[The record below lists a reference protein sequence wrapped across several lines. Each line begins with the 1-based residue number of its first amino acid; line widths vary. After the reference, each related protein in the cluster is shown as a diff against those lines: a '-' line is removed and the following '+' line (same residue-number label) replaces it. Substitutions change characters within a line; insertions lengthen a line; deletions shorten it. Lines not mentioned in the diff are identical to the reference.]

1 VRNPYREVL
10 ALPGALAFSAAGL
23 LARFAVPMMSIGI
36 VLMLS
41 ELTGS
46 YTTAGTVSATYVLSQ
61 AAGAPQLSRLVDRFG
76 QARVM
81 RPSLA
86 VSALALV
93 ALIVAAVNA
102 APLWVIYGCAVLA
115 GLTTGSMGS
124 LVRARWTNVTE
135 TPHQL
140 HRAFSLESSLD
151 EFTFVV
157 GPVVATALATSVAPW
172 SATATCAILLV
183 GGGFTFLALRGTE
196 PAPHPRTAEDP
207 QPGAPVIR
215 SPAVLGLVVVFMFV
229 GGIFGASEVA
239 VVSFTD
245 ELGRAG
251 AAGPLLGVFALGS
264 FLAGLAYGAHTW
276 LGPAWR
282 RLLATVSVLGLGAVL
297 FLLVDSI
304 LVMGA
309 VMLVTGLAIAPTI
322 INGNTLVQHLVDR
335 RRLTEGLAW
344 LHTGINLGV
353 SAGSALAGSLVDT
366 SGSTGGFAVLAVS
379 GAAAV
384 LAALALAPVLR
395 AQDRGAA
402 VELPG
407 QHTPAETEPGAD
419 GAGRAARPPD
429 GTEPS

>member
-1 VRNPYREVL
+1 RCGAVVRLAGRRPAHRCLSAGLTGADGIGGRLYRPHGRTWWPTPQLCGALTGDFRTPGRRRVWKNRPVRNPYREVL

-46 YTTAGTVSATYVLSQ
+46 YTTAGTVSATFVLSQ

-251 AAGPLLGVFALGS
+251 AAGPL
-264 FLAGLAYGAHTW
+264 
-276 LGPAWR
+276 
-282 RLLATVSVLGLGAVL
+282 
-297 FLLVDSI
+297 
-304 LVMGA
+304 
-309 VMLVTGLAIAPTI
+309 
-322 INGNTLVQHLVDR
+322 
-335 RRLTEGLAW
+335 
-344 LHTGINLGV
+344 
-353 SAGSALAGSLVDT
+353 
-366 SGSTGGFAVLAVS
+366 
-379 GAAAV
+379 
-384 LAALALAPVLR
+384 
-395 AQDRGAA
+395 
-402 VELPG
+402 
-407 QHTPAETEPGAD
+407 
-419 GAGRAARPPD
+419 
-429 GTEPS
+429 

>member
-1 VRNPYREVL
+1 MPNPYREVL

-61 AAGAPQLSRLVDRFG
+61 AAGAPQLSRLVDRYG

-93 ALIVAAVNA
+93 ALIIASVGS
-102 APLWVIYGCAVLA
+102 APLWTTYACAVIA
-115 GLTTGSMGS
+115 GVTTGSMGS
-124 LVRARWTNVTE
+124 LVRARWTAVTE

-151 EFTFVV
+151 ELTFVI
-157 GPVVATALATSVAPW
+157 GPVIATALATQVAPW
-172 SATATCAILLV
+172 SATAACAGLLV
-183 GGGFTFLALRGTE
+183 GGGFAFLALRSTE
-196 PAPHPRTAEDP
+196 PVPHPR
-207 QPGAPVIR
+207 PGPDERTGPRVL
-215 SPAVLGLVVVFMFV
+215 SPAVLGLVVVFVFV
-229 GGIFGASEVA
+229 GGIFGSSEVA
-239 VVSFTD
+239 VVAFTD
-245 ELGRAG
+245 ELGQAG

-264 FLAGLAYGAHTW
+264 FLAGLAYGARTW

-282 RLLATVSVLGLGAVL
+282 RMLATVTVLGVGAVL
-297 FLLVDSI
+297 FLLVESI
-304 LVMGA
+304 VVMGA
-309 VMLVTGLAIAPTI
+309 VMLVTGLSIAPTI

-335 RRLTEGLAW
+335 RRLTEGLSW

-353 SAGSALAGSLVDT
+353 SAGAALGGALVDT
-366 SGSTGGFAVLAVS
+366 HGSTGGFAVVAVS
-379 GAAAV
+379 GGVAV
-384 LAALALAPVLR
+384 VVALCHSPVLR
-395 AQDRGAA
+395 RADRGSPADLPTAQDA
-402 VELPG
+402 
-407 QHTPAETEPGAD
+407 
-419 GAGRAARPPD
+419 
-429 GTEPS
+429 